1 MARRTRTPRTRGTE
15 IQHAAYVDHGLG
27 EPGAPAKGR
36 MERMLDTIERVGN
49 KVPHPAIIFV
59 LLIAIVMVLSH
70 IFYLF
75 GASVSYETFDA
86 DTDELET
93 VTVSAQSLLTAD
105 GIRFIY
111 EGIVSNF
118 MSFTATGVIIVA
130 MLGVGVAEESGL
142 IAALIRKLVAV
153 APAAAM
159 TYILVFIG
167 IISSIAADAGYL
179 VLIPLAAAA
188 FMSLGRHPLAGLAA
202 SFAGVAA
209 VFSVNILVK
218 PLDGILVGITN
229 DAIHLLDPSA
239 SIGLTAN
246 FWFSVASVLL
256 LTVVVALI
264 TEKIVEPRLGTY
276 TGERPAGEQVATTEE
291 QRGLKFALWFFLGA
305 LAFFLLLSLPPGAPL
320 RNPETGALVGDSPF
334 MNGLIFLIM
343 VLFLAAGWGY
353 GFGAGTLRSSVQVI
367 GAMEKAIKG
376 LAGLILL
383 LFIISQFLALFTY
396 SNMATLAAVK
406 LGDALETA
414 GLGPLPLLIGFILVI
429 VLLDLIMTGSIPK
442 WAIFA
447 PVFVPLLMRLNVE
460 PEAVLAAYRVADSPI
475 NAISPLNA
483 YFALIVS
490 FAAKYDPKAGVGT
503 VIALM
508 LPYVLI
514 VLVVWTLLF
523 VGWEVAGLPWG
534 F

>member
-1 MARRTRTPRTRGTE
+1 
-15 IQHAAYVDHGLG
+15 
-27 EPGAPAKGR
+27 
-36 MERMLDTIERVGN
+36 
-49 KVPHPAIIFV
+49 
-59 LLIAIVMVLSH
+59 
-70 IFYLF
+70 
-75 GASVSYETFDA
+75 
-86 DTDELET
+86 
-93 VTVSAQSLLTAD
+93 
-105 GIRFIY
+105 
-111 EGIVSNF
+111 
-118 MSFTATGVIIVA
+118 
-130 MLGVGVAEESGL
+130 
-142 IAALIRKLVAV
+142 
-153 APAAAM
+153 
-159 TYILVFIG
+159 
-167 IISSIAADAGYL
+167 
-179 VLIPLAAAA
+179 
-188 FMSLGRHPLAGLAA
+188 
-202 SFAGVAA
+202 
-209 VFSVNILVK
+209 
-218 PLDGILVGITN
+218 
-229 DAIHLLDPSA
+229 
-239 SIGLTAN
+239 
-246 FWFSVASVLL
+246 
-256 LTVVVALI
+256 
-264 TEKIVEPRLGTY
+264 
-276 TGERPAGEQVATTEE
+276 VATAEE

-320 RNPETGALVGDSPF
+320 RNPQTGALIGNSPF
-334 MNGLIFLIM
+334 MDGLIFLIM

-353 GFGAGTLRSSVQVI
+353 GIGAGTLRSSVQVI

-429 VLLDLIMTGSIPK
+429 VLLDLIMTGAIPK

-514 VLVVWTLLF
+514 VLVAWALLF